1 MKLAQRRCEPCTA
14 GGIPLSH
21 DEAEELH
28 REIPDWILNS
38 KELRREFDFKN
49 FRQAMK
55 FVNRVAEVAEEQ
67 GHHPDIFI
75 YYNKVKLVLSTHKIG
90 GLSDN
95 DFILAARIGELLET
109 AELAST

>member
-1 MKLAQRRCEPCTA
+1 MKLTERRCEPCIA

-21 DEAEELH
+21 DEAEEMH
-28 REIPDWILNS
+28 KQTPAWMLNS
-38 KELRREFDFKN
+38 KELRREFDIKN
-49 FRQAMK
+49 FREAME

-75 YYNKVKLVLSTHKIG
+75 FYNKVKLVLSTHKIG

-95 DFILAARIGELLET
+95 DFILAAKINELMEIP
-109 AELAST
+109 ALAST